1 MATSGANL
9 AVTKDGGAYNKLRR
23 PDDYLMGTTAPL
35 PPPLPAARGP
45 EKSSKRKWE
54 QEVTPDVKRPR
65 PENKKYGEDTGMR
78 TMLPSFEDEGQSSD
92 ESTKEALAY
101 LRSVRYEASAIPG
114 TLVAP
119 KSRNVNDDDAS
130 PQTHDSAA
138 HGPGFKDG
146 VFGVWLSA
154 DEVDKAEYD
163 EEEWDDDQEVQE
175 TCYAQLLKRFQA
187 LRVKILQSTNTSEH
201 SHIPPLPISRRAWLE
216 MIDRDTPKLE
226 QIRHMDEHEVY
237 FGIQSCTSS
246 LAQSDKISR
255 EKSCWIWSLLAV
267 AGDVGTLN
275 NEHVGKIRDLGL
287 QANRLRVRLQ
297 TRPNGSQVD
306 ESGETE
312 VLASGSKD
320 GGSGTKE
327 WDNASVESG
336 ELVEEDEQ
344 EQESEVVYGNH
355 PVAPETIDD
364 PQAVDGNGDAS
375 SSDAE
380 MSMSE
385 NEDEAQQ
392 EKEKKELEE
401 ARARLLAQLGD
412 RLVQTQVPEVP
423 ASRAEAEWL
432 RQQKQKQEEVNVR
445 VSNGTSQTRTEET
458 VSRGA
463 ETGSRD
469 PTEAEW
475 NTRITIDMILTVV
488 AECYGQRDLLEFR
501 ESW

>member
-1 MATSGANL
+1 M
-9 AVTKDGGAYNKLRR
+9 
-23 PDDYLMGTTAPL
+23 
-35 PPPLPAARGP
+35 
-45 EKSSKRKWE
+45 
-54 QEVTPDVKRPR
+54 
-65 PENKKYGEDTGMR
+65 
-78 TMLPSFEDEGQSSD
+78 
-92 ESTKEALAY
+92 
-101 LRSVRYEASAIPG
+101 
-114 TLVAP
+114 
-119 KSRNVNDDDAS
+119 
-130 PQTHDSAA
+130 
-138 HGPGFKDG
+138 
-146 VFGVWLSA
+146 WLSA
-154 DEVDKAEYD
+154 DEVDKTEYD
-163 EEEWDDDQEVQE
+163 EEEWDEAQEVQE

-187 LRVKILQSTNTSEH
+187 LRAKILQSTNTSEH
-201 SHIPPLPISRRAWLE
+201 SRGPPLPISRRAWLE

-226 QIRHMDEHEVY
+226 QLRHIREHEVY

-246 LAQSDKISR
+246 LAQSDTISR
-255 EKSCWIWSLLAV
+255 EKSCWIYSLLAV

-297 TRPNGSQVD
+297 TRPNRGQVD
-306 ESGETE
+306 GSGETE
-312 VLASGSKD
+312 AVDSGSKD
-320 GGSGTKE
+320 EGCGTKE

-344 EQESEVVYGNH
+344 EQESEVVYDNH
-355 PVAPETIDD
+355 PVAPDTIDD
-364 PQAVDGNGDAS
+364 PQAVGINGNAS

-412 RLVQTQVPEVP
+412 RLVQTQVPQVS

-432 RQQKQKQEEVNVR
+432 RQQKQNQEQVNAKVN
-445 VSNGTSQTRTEET
+445 NGTSQARTKEIL
-458 VSRGA
+458 SRGA
-463 ETGSRD
+463 ETDSRD